1 MRHEKNKISRVVRV
15 RKGLLNNHKLL
26 MDFEVDKSAMH
37 VDVCPKSEPKG
48 KFRILWSG
56 GKR

>member
-1 MRHEKNKISRVVRV
+1 MSDSNKISRVVRV
-15 RKGLLNNHKLL
+15 TKGLSNNHKLL
-26 MDFEVDKSAMH
+26 MNFEVDKSAMH
-37 VDVCPKSEPKG
+37 VDVCPKSEPEG